1 MIKHPLN
8 NTSWSPSA
16 LPVYLLSVTL
26 AVGVAC
32 ATCPAEVTRPLVM
45 LYLGEWTAISLV
57 YWWLCREVGP
67 RGIALVALPFIISCG
82 VSMAVVDGYLNAYQ
96 APWGWTDDYWYL
108 EGAEYVAEGLV
119 ESRSN
124 LWDSWQEYLSYRYGD
139 WTLAGWPF
147 FLGSVASLVVEG
159 YGLEEYHAV
168 ALSLNATFLS
178 LTLILVFHAL
188 GDRARHLP
196 WLAATAFL
204 LLAGNPLLFAGES
217 RKESMLQFVLMAS
230 FVATAMEFR
239 RRPVT
244 YAVLLAIGLVGLT
257 TTRLFYLV
265 VPLCILCEKLAR
277 HMRLSFFQSIIL
289 SLLCVVVVYCAA
301 RGVEIRTGATVDD
314 WMGETLDAEAGLGI
328 RIYNL
333 PVVGP
338 SLYYLIAPLPAAS
351 LGFLRDPLWLVQI
364 IQSVGSVCYFLAACY
379 VACQGVRH
387 PVLWQTPL
395 FRAASIAFLL
405 TFAGAVAAS
414 SEPRYKCPSNFYLGI
429 LLFLSWAE
437 LASGIALAAGGK
449 IRGSVENACRDRLVF
464 DGEPAGR
471 LACK

>member
-1 MIKHPLN
+1 M
-8 NTSWSPSA
+8 T
-16 LPVYLLSVTL
+16 
-26 AVGVAC
+26 AVVIGVGC
-32 ATCPAEVTRPLVM
+32 ATCPTELTHAIVA
-45 LYLGEWTAISLV
+45 LYLVEWAVISLA
-57 YWWLCREVGP
+57 YWWFCRQVGP
-67 RGIALVALPFIISCG
+67 RGIALTALPFVVSCV
-82 VSMAVVDGYLNAYQ
+82 VSMVVVDGYQDVYQ
-96 APWGWTDDYWYL
+96 AAWGWSDDYWYL
-108 EGAEYVAEGLV
+108 EGAEYVADCLV
-119 ESRSN
+119 ETQG
-124 LWDSWQEYLSYRYGD
+124 DIMTGWQDYLAYRYGD

-147 FLGSVASLVVEG
+147 FLGTAAAFVVDD
-159 YGLEEYHAV
+159 YGMEEYHAV
-168 ALSLNATFLS
+168 ALSLNATFLA
-178 LTLILVFHAL
+178 LTQVLVFHAL
-188 GDRARHLP
+188 RDRARRLP
-196 WLAATAFL
+196 WLAAAAFL
-204 LLAGNPLLFAGES
+204 FLAGNPLLFAGES

-244 YAVLLAIGLVGLT
+244 YAVLLAIGLVGLA

-277 HMRLSFFQSIIL
+277 RMRLSLFQSLLL

-314 WMGETLDAEAGLGI
+314 WMGETLDAEAGLGM

-351 LGFLRDPLWLVQI
+351 WGFLRDPLWLVQI

-379 VACQGVRH
+379 VVCQGIRR
-387 PVLWQTPL
+387 PALWREPL

-414 SEPRYKCPSNFYLGI
+414 SEPRYKCPSNFFLATM
-429 LLFLSWAE
+429 LFLSWVEATTGMVVVAGARE
-437 LASGIALAAGGK
+437 EGSAADIYRGRLA
-449 IRGSVENACRDRLVF
+449 V
-464 DGEPAGR
+464 DGELSGR